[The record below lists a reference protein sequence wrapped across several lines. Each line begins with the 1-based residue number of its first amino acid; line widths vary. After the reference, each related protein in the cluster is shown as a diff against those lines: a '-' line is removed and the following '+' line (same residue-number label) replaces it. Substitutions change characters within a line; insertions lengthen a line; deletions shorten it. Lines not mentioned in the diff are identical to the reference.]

1 MLIQPLPLVPEAYRI
16 LKQEEKQR
24 DILKVPIIIPIA
36 LNTTSNHKFNNN
48 QAKPNT
54 PSYLAETSQVRRIPF
69 RKGMYYTNSNKE
81 GHKIVEC
88 YKLVGYPPGHPL
100 HNKYMPPS
108 QRSQTPKASVNMIVR
123 SDEQP
128 ESSNNSSAPA
138 DFFGHDGSITQG
150 SLIGGLYALT
160 PSPIITTTLSS
171 SVSLLNSNI
180 TTLWYK
186 ARLVGKGFHQK
197 EGIDFKETFS
207 PVAMMI
213 LNVKRTATPMDP
225 IVKLNETDGY
235 LLPDPSTYRTLVG
248 KLLYLTI
255 TRPYLSFASQDLS
268 QYSHSLRSSHF
279 ENF

>member
-1 MLIQPLPLVPEAYRI
+1 GR
-16 LKQEEKQR
+16 
-24 DILKVPIIIPIA
+24 
-36 LNTTSNHKFNNN
+36 
-48 QAKPNT
+48 
-54 PSYLAETSQVRRIPF
+54 
-69 RKGMYYTNSNKE
+69 
-81 GHKIVEC
+81 
-88 YKLVGYPPGHPL
+88 
-100 HNKYMPPS
+100 
-108 QRSQTPKASVNMIVR
+108 
-123 SDEQP
+123 
-128 ESSNNSSAPA
+128 
-138 DFFGHDGSITQG
+138 DGSITQG

-180 TTLWYK
+180 TTLCIERYK
-186 ARLVGKGFHQK
+186 PILVGKGFHQK

-207 PVAMMI
+207 LVAMMI

-279 ENF
+279 EALIRVLRYVKLCPGLRCLLLNLGVTIPTPNLVLCDNASTIDLANNPIQNAMAKHIEIDFHLSETRSDMVKFFLVLSLLNLRLQIFSPKVYASFSMLIVYQVGHL